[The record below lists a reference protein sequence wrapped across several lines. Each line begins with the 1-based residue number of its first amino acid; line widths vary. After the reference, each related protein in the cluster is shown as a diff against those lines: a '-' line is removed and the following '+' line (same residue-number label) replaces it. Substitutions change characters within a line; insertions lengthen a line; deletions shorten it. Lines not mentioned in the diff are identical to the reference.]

1 MFDEPLLHEKL
12 AELARKAEQKMPGAI
27 AGFARA
33 CLSREPYP
41 AETLAF
47 SKDCLESKHQS
58 NFRSVSMAHPRHAER
73 REVNEA
79 RNETAQKVAEETS
92 RAARTARE
100 AGMGAALAGGEML
113 QRNAETAHRAW
124 ESGSKMASQLIE
136 QSMQQFAR
144 AFGMTGAGGQQA
156 TQQLSRNMEAL
167 VQSGSIIAGGMQSI
181 SREMF
186 EVAHN
191 RLEQN
196 LRRAD
201 SLISCRTPQEL
212 VTAHSEFVRENL
224 EDFVQSTRR
233 IAEIS
238 MQMADETARR
248 VTQLR

>member
-1 MFDEPLLHEKL
+1 
-12 AELARKAEQKMPGAI
+12 
-27 AGFARA
+27 
-33 CLSREPYP
+33 
-41 AETLAF
+41 
-47 SKDCLESKHQS
+47 
-58 NFRSVSMAHPRHAER
+58 MAHPRHAV

-79 RNETAQKVAEETS
+79 RNATAQKVAEETS

-100 AGMGAALAGGEML
+100 AGLGAALAGGQML
-113 QRNAETAHRAW
+113 QPNAETAHRAW

-144 AFGMTGAGGQQA
+144 AVGMTGAGGQQA
-156 TQQLSRNMEAL
+156 TQQLSRNMDVL
-167 VQSGSIIAGGMQSI
+167 VRSGSAIASGMQSI
-181 SREMF
+181 SLEMF
-186 EVAHN
+186 EVARN

-212 VTAHSEFVRENL
+212 VTAHSDFVRENL
-224 EDFVQSTRR
+224 EDFFQSTRR

-248 VTQLR
+248 VTTQPR